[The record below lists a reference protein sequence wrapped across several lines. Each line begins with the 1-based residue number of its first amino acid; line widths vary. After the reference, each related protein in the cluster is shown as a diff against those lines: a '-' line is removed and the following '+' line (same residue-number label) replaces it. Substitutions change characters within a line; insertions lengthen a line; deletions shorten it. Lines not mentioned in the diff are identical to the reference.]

1 MGRFRAN
8 SSSSGTP
15 KISTASLPDIV
26 FMLLF
31 FFMIATTMKEVDFKV
46 GVTMPEATELQKL
59 EKKTLVRNIY
69 VGKPLATF
77 RAQYGTEPRI
87 QLDDA
92 FAEINQI
99 ENYVVSERSAMPE
112 HEQDLLT
119 ICLKVDKDTKM
130 GIVTDIKQALR
141 RAYALKLNYAAT
153 QRANENL

>member
-1 MGRFRAN
+1 MGRFRSN

-46 GVTMPEATELQKL
+46 GITAPEATELTKL
-59 EKKTLVRNIY
+59 EKKTLVRFIY
-69 VGKPLATF
+69 VGVPTF
-77 RAQYGTEPRI
+77 QYRAQYGTEPRI

-92 FAEINQI
+92 FAEVSQI
-99 ENYVVSERSAMPE
+99 ENYVVSERSSMPE
-112 HEQDLLT
+112 HEQDLKT
-119 ICLKVDKDTKM
+119 ISLKVDKDCKM

-141 RAYALKLNYAAT
+141 RAYALKLNYAAA
-153 QRANENL
+153 QRANANY

>member
-1 MGRFRAN
+1 
-8 SSSSGTP
+8 
-15 KISTASLPDIV
+15 
-26 FMLLF
+26 
-31 FFMIATTMKEVDFKV
+31 MIATTMKEVDFKV

>member
-1 MGRFRAN
+1 M
-8 SSSSGTP
+8 
-15 KISTASLPDIV
+15 ISTS
-26 FMLLF
+26 
-31 FFMIATTMKEVDFKV
+31 MKEVDYKV
-46 GVTMPEATELQKL
+46 GIAMPEATELQKL

-69 VGKPLATF
+69 VGKPVAKY

-92 FAEINQI
+92 FADVNQI

-119 ICLKVDKDTKM
+119 VCLKVDKDTKM

-141 RAYALKLNYAAT
+141 RAYALKLNYAAMD
-153 QRANENL
+153 RANEQ

>member
-119 ICLKVDKDTKM
+119 ICLKVDKNTKM